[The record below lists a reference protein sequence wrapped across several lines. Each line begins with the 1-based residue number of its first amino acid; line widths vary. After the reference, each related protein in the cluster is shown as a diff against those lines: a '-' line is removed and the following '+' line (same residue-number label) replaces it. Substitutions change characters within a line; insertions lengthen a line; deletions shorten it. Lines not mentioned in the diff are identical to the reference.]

1 MVGYI
6 TLPAAPP
13 PGPVLLSWQQP
24 LRPEEASQMRASGD
38 ATAQALL
45 ATQMPIW
52 QTTRRVLVEPLSA
65 APTAAIVQ
73 GGNKPHVT
81 AAVPDWRVQ
90 PMATPADTL
99 ALAEKSPAPPARKR
113 PPREKLKPQVVF
125 LNRATI
131 AQLDTLPGVGP
142 KIALR
147 ILAYRKTLGGH
158 FSSIQQLLD
167 VPGIGP
173 KTLDK
178 MQPFL
183 RL

>member
-99 ALAEKSPAPPARKR
+99 ALAEKACATRPKAATARKI
-113 PPREKLKPQVVF
+113 KTAGSFLKPRHHRATRHPAGRGSE
-125 LNRATI
+125 NRA
-131 AQLDTLPGVGP
+131 ADPG
-142 KIALR
+142 L
-147 ILAYRKTLGGH
+147 
-158 FSSIQQLLD
+158 SQN
-167 VPGIGP
+167 PGR
-173 KTLDK
+173 
-178 MQPFL
+178 PFF
-183 RL
+183 